1 MQKRNYNYF
10 LLIFFAFL
18 LVVSIIFTQT
28 LTDKATQALQKGNV
42 EAVETFKTN
51 NEMQHLV
58 NLSFTLQSRLSQ
70 VNNMDKVFPLDI
82 LSDSLTL
89 FGYNA
94 NVLNDAVA
102 RKGNVPNLKRLMDA
116 VNIQLNISYAILDA
130 RQQMNVPLLDSLTRV
145 LTKTKPAEN
154 VYHYGVLVEKFLE
167 NQLQKTLVTN
177 SAHASQLS
185 AYNRVLSV
193 AAVIAVLIF
202 TTIIVIRQWQ
212 QLVLIKELRVAREAA
227 VKSRNAKDEFLAN
240 MSHELRTPL
249 NSLIGFGNLLS
260 DTPLDHNQKEYT
272 NTIIS
277 NGYNLLHIVN
287 DILDF
292 SSIEAGKLRI
302 KRIPFNLP
310 ELFEDLKRMFSAIV
324 NEKKLTYHWDIDP
337 QTPQLIKGDPERLK
351 QVLVNLINNAI
362 KFTSYGGVHIHVGV
376 LPCEKE
382 EMHKLVFSVKDTGE
396 GIPKEKVDLIFE
408 RFEQLE
414 QMTTRQHGGTGLGLS
429 IVKSL
434 VESMGGS
441 VSVNSEIGL
450 GSKFTFT
457 AIFEKAMEA
466 PAVASRN
473 AGRPTADFSGYT
485 ALVVEDNAANR
496 VLLKHL
502 LKKYNLHIELAENG
516 LEALE
521 RIQAKH
527 YDLVLMDIQMPHMNG
542 YKAISIIREELH
554 INTPAI
560 AMTAYVMENE
570 VKRCFAAGFN
580 DYISKPIEEP
590 DIIGKIIKWMPARAE
605 VAPPAAVVETTGE
618 DGLDFFRELVG
629 GDEAI
634 MNELLGEIRK
644 QWVYDKEAL
653 RAAAAA
659 GDTLEMGRILHRVK
673 STFSALGPNHPIQQ
687 LLKKRTIAT
696 GSSTGDIGN
705 TTEDVIREI
714 DQFGKTVFIS

>member
-70 VNNMDKVFPLDI
+70 MSNMDRVVPLDV

-130 RQQMNVPLLDSLTRV
+130 RQQVNVPLLDSLTKV

-185 AYNRVLSV
+185 GYNRVLSI
-193 AAVIAVLIF
+193 AAIVAVLIF

-260 DTPLDHNQKEYT
+260 DTPLDRDQKEYT

-310 ELFEDLKRMFSAIV
+310 QLFEDLKRMFSAIV
-324 NEKKLTYHWDIDP
+324 NEKKLSYHWDIDP

-376 LPCEKE
+376 LPE
-382 EMHKLVFSVKDTGE
+382 EGEEVHRLIFSVKDTGE
-396 GIPKEKVDLIFE
+396 GIPKEKADLIFE

-414 QMTTRQHGGTGLGLS
+414 QMATRQHGGTGLGLS

-441 VSVNSEIGL
+441 VSVNSEVGL

-466 PAVASRN
+466 PVAASRN
-473 AGRPTADFSGYT
+473 TSKPSADFAGYT

-502 LKKYNLHIELAENG
+502 LKKYNLQIELAENG

-605 VAPPAAVVETTGE
+605 NASQPAIAGTSVEN
-618 DGLDFFRELVG
+618 DLDFFRELVG

-653 RAAAAA
+653 RIAAKA
-659 GDTLEMGRILHRVK
+659 GDVSEMGRILHRVK
-673 STFSALGPNHPIQQ
+673 STFSALGPNHPVLQ
-687 LLKKRTIAT
+687 LLKKRTIAAA
-696 GSSTGDIGN
+696 GDDGEISKICEEIIG
-705 TTEDVIREI
+705 DI
-714 DQFGKTVFIS
+714 DQFGKAVFLS

>member
-58 NLSFTLQSRLSQ
+58 NLSFTLQSRFSQ
-70 VNNMDKVFPLDI
+70 MENMNEVFPLEV
-82 LSDSLTL
+82 LGDSLTL
-89 FGYNA
+89 YGYNA
-94 NVLNDAVA
+94 NVLNDAIA
-102 RKGNVPNLKRLMDA
+102 RKGDVPNLGSLMNA
-116 VNIQLNISYAILDA
+116 VNAQLNISYSILDA
-130 RQQMNVPLLDSLTRV
+130 RQQKDSKLLDSLTGL
-145 LTKTKPAEN
+145 LTRSKPAEN

-167 NQLQKTLVTN
+167 NQLRQTLITN

-185 AYNRVLSV
+185 AYNRVLSI

-227 VKSRNAKDEFLAN
+227 VKSKNAKDEFLAN

-260 DTPLDHNQKEYT
+260 DTALDNTQKEYT

-324 NEKKLTYHWDIDP
+324 NEKKLSYHWNIDP
-337 QTPQLIKGDPERLK
+337 QTPQVIKGDPERLK
-351 QVLVNLINNAI
+351 QILVNLINNAI
-362 KFTSYGGVHIHVGV
+362 KFTSYGGVHLHVGV
-376 LPCEKE
+376 LPVEKE
-382 EMHKLVFSVKDTGE
+382 ETHKLVFSVKDTGE
-396 GIPKEKVDLIFE
+396 GIPKEKIDLIFE

-434 VESMGGS
+434 VEGMCGS

-457 AIFEKAMEA
+457 AVFEKAAEL
-466 PAVASRN
+466 PVARKTGKLS
-473 AGRPTADFSGYT
+473 ADFSGYT

-496 VLLKHL
+496 MLLRHL
-502 LKKYNLHIELAENG
+502 LKKYHLQIELAENG

-521 RIQAKH
+521 RIQQKH
-527 YDLVLMDIQMPHMNG
+527 YDLILMDIQMPHMNG

-554 INTPAI
+554 ISTPAI

-570 VKRCFAAGFN
+570 IKRCFAAGFN

-590 DIIGKIIKWMPARAE
+590 DIIGKILKWMPVR
-605 VAPPAAVVETTGE
+605 TGE
-618 DGLDFFRELVG
+618 QERSGIADPAGELDFFRDLLG
-629 GDEAI
+629 GDEAV
-634 MNELLGEIRK
+634 MNELLAEIRK
-644 QWVYDKEAL
+644 QWVSDKEAL
-653 RAAAAA
+653 RTAAAA
-659 GDTLEMGRILHRVK
+659 GDAPGMARVLHRIK
-673 STFSALGPNHPIQQ
+673 STFSALGPNHPILQ
-687 LLKKRTIAT
+687 LLKEHAEAT
-696 GSSTGDIGN
+696 GSNAAEMKDECERIISQ
-705 TTEDVIREI
+705 I
-714 DQFGKTVFIS
+714 DQSGKVVFIS

>member
-18 LVVSIIFTQT
+18 LVASIIFTQT

-58 NLSFTLQSRLSQ
+58 NMSFTLQSRFSLMNANTQ
-70 VNNMDKVFPLDI
+70 ANAFDVLG
-82 LSDSLTL
+82 DSLTL

-94 NVLNDAVA
+94 NILNEAIG
-102 RKGNVPNLKRLMDA
+102 RKGHIPNLKSLMDA
-116 VNIQLNISYAILDA
+116 VNAQLNLSYAVLDA
-130 RQQMNVPLLDSLTRV
+130 RQQSDTRLLGSLTDSLR
-145 LTKTKPAEN
+145 KSKPAED
-154 VYHYGVLVEKFLE
+154 VYRYGVLVEKFLE
-167 NQLQKTLVTN
+167 NQLQHTLVKN
-177 SAHASQLS
+177 STHASQLS
-185 AYNRVLSV
+185 VYNRILSI

-212 QLVLIKELRVAREAA
+212 QLVLIKELSLAREAA
-227 VKSRNAKDEFLAN
+227 VKSKNAKDEFLAN

-260 DTPLDHNQKEYT
+260 DTALNHTQKEYT

-310 ELFEDLKRMFSAIV
+310 ELFEDLKRMFSALV

-337 QTPQLIKGDPERLK
+337 QTPPFIKGDPERLK

-376 LPCEKE
+376 LPYENADV
-382 EMHKLVFSVKDTGE
+382 HKLVFSVKDTGE
-396 GIPKEKVDLIFE
+396 GIPKEKVDLIFD

-434 VESMGGS
+434 VENMGGS

-450 GSKFTFT
+450 GSKFSFT
-457 AIFEKAMEA
+457 AIFEKVADA
-466 PAVASRN
+466 PVVISKKV
-473 AGRPTADFSGYT
+473 GKPTADFSGHT

-502 LKKYNLHIELAENG
+502 LSKYQLNIEVAENG

-521 RIQAKH
+521 RIQAQH
-527 YDLVLMDIQMPHMNG
+527 YDLILMDIQMPHMNG

-570 VKRCFAAGFN
+570 IKRCFAAGFN
-580 DYISKPIEEP
+580 DYISKPIEES
-590 DIIGKIIKWMPARAE
+590 DIISKILKWMPLRSGGVQPAS
-605 VAPPAAVVETTGE
+605 VADITTGLE
-618 DGLDFFRELVG
+618 FFRELVG
-629 GDEAI
+629 GDEAV
-634 MNELLGEIRK
+634 MNELLLEIRK
-644 QWVYDKEAL
+644 QWILDKEAL
-653 RAAAAA
+653 RASAATGDAREAA
-659 GDTLEMGRILHRVK
+659 RILHRIK
-673 STFSALGPNHPIQQ
+673 STFSAFGPNHPILELLRKHTITSEGGAETMVKDCEMLIQQ
-687 LLKKRTIAT
+687 IDTA
-696 GSSTGDIGN
+696 GSVLIL
-705 TTEDVIREI
+705 
-714 DQFGKTVFIS
+714 

>member
-28 LTDKATQALQKGNV
+28 LTDKATQALQRGNI

-58 NLSFTLQSRLSQ
+58 NLSFTLQSRFSQ
-70 VNNMDKVFPLDI
+70 MNDADKVFPLDI
-82 LSDSLTL
+82 LGDSLTL

-94 NVLNDAVA
+94 NVLNDAVV
-102 RKGNVPNLKRLMDA
+102 RKGNIPNLKSLMEA
-116 VNIQLNISYAILDA
+116 VNAQLNSSYAILDA
-130 RQQMNVPLLDSLTRV
+130 RQQKDMTLLDSLTNALMRS
-145 LTKTKPAEN
+145 KPAEN

-177 SAHASQLS
+177 STHASQLS

-227 VKSRNAKDEFLAN
+227 VKSKNAKDEFLAN

-260 DTPLDHNQKEYT
+260 DTRLDHTQKEYT

-310 ELFEDLKRMFSAIV
+310 ELFKDLKRMFSAIV
-324 NEKKLTYHWDIDP
+324 SEKKLTYHWDIDP
-337 QTPQLIKGDPERLK
+337 QVPQIIKGDPERLK

-376 LPCEKE
+376 LPSE
-382 EMHKLVFSVKDTGE
+382 EEEVHQLVFSVKDTGE
-396 GIPKEKVDLIFE
+396 GIPKEKIDLIFE

-457 AIFEKAMEA
+457 AFFEKAVEA
-466 PAVASRN
+466 PVAASKN
-473 AGRPTADFSGYT
+473 AGKPVADFSGYT

-496 VLLKHL
+496 MLLKHL
-502 LKKYNLHIELAENG
+502 LRKYNLNIELAENG

-521 RIQAKH
+521 RIQEKH
-527 YDLVLMDIQMPHMNG
+527 YDLILMDIQMPHMNG
-542 YKAISIIREELH
+542 YKAISTIREELH

-570 VKRCFAAGFN
+570 IKRCFAAGFN
-580 DYISKPIEEP
+580 DYISKPMEES
-590 DIIGKIIKWMPARAE
+590 DIIDKILKWMPERTE
-605 VAPPAAVVETTGE
+605 GQLHTAAAGAT
-618 DGLDFFRELVG
+618 DDLDFFRQLVG

-634 MNELLGEIRK
+634 MQDLLAEIRN
-644 QWVYDKEAL
+644 QWSLDKDAL
-653 RAAAAA
+653 RTAAAAK
-659 GDTLEMGRILHRVK
+659 DTSEVARILHRVK
-673 STFSALGPNHPIQQ
+673 STFSALGPNHPILQ
-687 LLKKRTIAT
+687 LLKNRTVAAD
-696 GSSTGDIGN
+696 STNGEISKACEQLIG
-705 TTEDVIREI
+705 EI
-714 DQFGKTVFIS
+714 DRSGVTVFRS

>member
-18 LVVSIIFTQT
+18 LVASIIFTQT
-28 LTDKATQALQKGNV
+28 LTDKATQALQKGNI
-42 EAVETFKTN
+42 EAVETFKTS

-58 NLSFTLQSRLSQ
+58 NMSFTLQSRFSQ
-70 VNNMDKVFPLDI
+70 ISAITRADSSDVLG
-82 LSDSLTL
+82 DSLTL

-94 NVLNDAVA
+94 NILNEAIG
-102 RKGNVPNLKRLMDA
+102 RKGHIPNLKSLMDA
-116 VNIQLNISYAILDA
+116 VNAQLNLSYAVLDA
-130 RQQMNVPLLDSLTRV
+130 RQQGDTRLLNNLTDSLR
-145 LTKTKPAEN
+145 KSKPGED
-154 VYHYGVLVEKFLE
+154 VYRYGVLVEKFLE
-167 NQLQKTLVTN
+167 NQLQQTLVTN
-177 SAHASQLS
+177 STHASQLS
-185 AYNRVLSV
+185 AYNRVLSI
-193 AAVIAVLIF
+193 AAVIVVLIF

-212 QLVLIKELRVAREAA
+212 QLVLIKELRLAREAA
-227 VKSRNAKDEFLAN
+227 VKSKNAKDDFLAN

-260 DTPLDHNQKEYT
+260 DTPLNNTQKEYT

-310 ELFEDLKRMFSAIV
+310 ELFEDLKRMFSALV

-337 QTPQLIKGDPERLK
+337 QTPEIIKGDPERLK

-362 KFTSYGGVHIHVGV
+362 KFTSYGGVHIHVGI
-376 LPCEKE
+376 LPFEKE
-382 EMHKLVFSVKDTGE
+382 DAYKLVFSVKDTGE
-396 GIPKEKVDLIFE
+396 GIPKEKVDLIFD

-434 VESMGGS
+434 VENMGGA

-457 AIFEKAMEA
+457 AIFEKVTEA
-466 PAVASRN
+466 PVVTSKK
-473 AGRPTADFSGYT
+473 AGTPAADFSGHT

-502 LKKYNLHIELAENG
+502 LKKYHLNIEVAENG

-527 YDLVLMDIQMPHMNG
+527 YDVILMDIQMPHMNG

-554 INTPAI
+554 IHTPAI

-570 VKRCFAAGFN
+570 IKRCFAAGFN

-590 DIIGKIIKWMPARAE
+590 DIIGKILKWMPLRSNIEPRLLTAD
-605 VAPPAAVVETTGE
+605 AANGMK
-618 DGLDFFRELVG
+618 FFMELVG
-629 GDEAI
+629 GDEAV
-634 MNELLGEIRK
+634 MNELLVEIQK
-644 QWVYDKEAL
+644 QWALDKEAL
-653 RAAAAA
+653 RASAAADNPHEVA
-659 GDTLEMGRILHRVK
+659 RILHRIK
-673 STFSALGPNHPIQQ
+673 STFSAFGPNHPILE
-687 LLKKRTIAT
+687 LLKKHTITADSGAGT
-696 GSSTGDIGN
+696 M
-705 TTEDVIREI
+705 IRECEALI
-714 DQFGKTVFIS
+714 RQVDSAGAAFIS

>member
-28 LTDKATQALQKGNV
+28 LTDKATQALQRGNI

-58 NLSFTLQSRLSQ
+58 NLSFTLQSRFSQ
-70 VNNMDKVFPLDI
+70 MNDRDRIFPIDI
-82 LSDSLTL
+82 LGDSLTL

-94 NVLNDAVA
+94 NVLNDAVI
-102 RKGNVPNLKRLMDA
+102 RKGNIPNLKSLMEA
-116 VNIQLNISYAILDA
+116 VNAQLNISYAILDA
-130 RQQMNVPLLDSLTRV
+130 RQQKDMTLLDSLTNV
-145 LTKTKPAEN
+145 LTRSKPAEN

-177 SAHASQLS
+177 STHASQLS

-260 DTPLDHNQKEYT
+260 DTKLDHTQKEYT

-310 ELFEDLKRMFSAIV
+310 ELFKDLKRMFSAIV
-324 NEKKLTYHWDIDP
+324 HEKKLTYHWDIDP
-337 QTPQLIKGDPERLK
+337 QAPQFVKGDPERLK
-351 QVLVNLINNAI
+351 QILVNLINNAI

-376 LPCEKE
+376 LPAETE
-382 EMHKLVFSVKDTGE
+382 ETYQLVFSVKDTGE

-434 VESMGGS
+434 VESMGGA
-441 VSVNSEIGL
+441 VSVNSEVGL

-457 AIFEKAMEA
+457 AFFEKAMEA
-466 PAVASRN
+466 PVAASKN
-473 AGRPTADFSGYT
+473 AGKPVADFSGYT

-496 VLLKHL
+496 MLLKHL
-502 LKKYNLHIELAENG
+502 LRKYNLTIELAENG

-527 YDLVLMDIQMPHMNG
+527 YDLILMDIQMPHMNG
-542 YKAISIIREELH
+542 YRAISIIREELH
-554 INTPAI
+554 ISTPAI

-570 VKRCFAAGFN
+570 IKRCFAAGFN
-580 DYISKPIEEP
+580 DYISKPMEES
-590 DIIGKIIKWMPARAE
+590 DIIDKILKWMPERME
-605 VAPPAAVVETTGE
+605 GQPYTAAAGTT
-618 DGLDFFRELVG
+618 DDLDFFRQLVG
-629 GDEAI
+629 GDEVI
-634 MNELLGEIRK
+634 MRDLLTEIQN
-644 QWVYDKEAL
+644 QWLQDKEAL
-653 RAAAAA
+653 RIAAAAK
-659 GDTLEMGRILHRVK
+659 DTTEVARILHRVK
-673 STFSALGPNHPIQQ
+673 STFSALGPNHPILQ
-687 LLKKRTIAT
+687 LLKNQAVVADGTDGEMGKACEQLI
-696 GSSTGDIGN
+696 GS
-705 TTEDVIREI
+705 I
-714 DQFGKTVFIS
+714 DLSGATVFRS